1 MKGHIRERSP
11 GHWAIV
17 IDIRDPETGRR
28 KRKWHTFEGTKRAAQ
43 TECSR
48 LITAVD
54 GGGYAEPSKLKLGEF
69 LETWLESVQTQ
80 LAPKTFERYS
90 DIVRKNLNPLLGG
103 VMLTS
108 LKPVNISTA
117 YAKALQS
124 GRRDGSG
131 GLSAATVLYLHRVLR
146 HALRQAVIWDML
158 ARNPADKVEAPRVE
172 RKQMKALNADETAR
186 LLAHFR
192 PTRMF
197 MPVVLGALCGLRRGE
212 IAAMKWKRVDLTACT
227 ISVVESIEQTNE
239 GTRAKTTKSGR
250 GRIVALPSLVVE
262 ELARHR
268 VRQAEALLKLGV
280 RQNGDTLLVLRE
292 DGVQLKPSSLTHR
305 FAEIIA
311 KSDLPRIRF
320 HDLRHSHATHLLSA
334 GVHPK
339 IAQERLGHSTVGI
352 TLDLY
357 SHVLPGMQED
367 AAGKV
372 DSAIRAAID
381 AAAKAIG

>member
-1 MKGHIRERSP
+1 VKGHIRERSP
-11 GHWAIV
+11 GRWAIV

-28 KRKWHTFEGTKRAAQ
+28 KRKWHSFEGTKREAQ

-48 LITAVD
+48 LITAVN
-54 GGGYAEPSKLKLGEF
+54 GGGYAEPSKLKLGEY
-69 LETWLESVQTQ
+69 LETWLGNVQTQ

-90 DIVRKNLNPLLGG
+90 DIVRKNINPLLGG
-103 VMLTS
+103 VVLTS
-108 LKPVNISTA
+108 LRPVGISAA

-131 GLSAATVLYLHRVLR
+131 GLSAATVLYMHRVLR
-146 HALRQAVIWDML
+146 HALRQAVVWNML
-158 ARNPADKVEAPRVE
+158 TRNPADAVTTPRVE
-172 RKQMKALNADETAR
+172 RKQMRALNADETAR
-186 LLAHFR
+186 LLARFR

-197 MPVVLGALCGLRRGE
+197 VPVLLGGLCGLRRGE
-212 IAAMKWKRVDLTACT
+212 IAAIKWKRVDLTACT

-239 GTRAKTTKSGR
+239 GTRAKNTKSGR

-268 VRQAEALLKLGV
+268 VRQAEELLKLGV

-292 DGVQLKPSSLTHR
+292 DGVPLLPSSLTHR

-372 DSAIRAAID
+372 DLAIRAAID
-381 AAAKAIG
+381 TAAKAIG